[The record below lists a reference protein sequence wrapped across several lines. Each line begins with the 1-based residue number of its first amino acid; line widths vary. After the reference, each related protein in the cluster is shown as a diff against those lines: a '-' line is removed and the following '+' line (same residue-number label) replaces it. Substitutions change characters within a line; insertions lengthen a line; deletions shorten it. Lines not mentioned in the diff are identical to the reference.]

1 MAETLK
7 PDICVIGGGPGAAAT
22 AMAAAAMGVPAV
34 LVEPNSPLP
43 DHRPALLAAA
53 KNIEAMRSGAALGGS
68 ATIVGADFAKVRA
81 HVQRAAAALAPDES
95 RARLTG
101 LGVRVIDGAPRFK
114 DKRTLTVGEYDIRAR
129 RFLIATGAAPE
140 IPQIPGLDQSP
151 YLTGDNILDLTELPG
166 RLIVLGAGTEA
177 IEFAQAFRR
186 FGSEVTVLAPGALL
200 HGEDEECASIVFD
213 QLARDGV
220 VIRDGVKVAR
230 IERASGSVRVIL
242 DGTEEINGTHLL
254 VATGRK
260 ANVSGLTLEAAS
272 IALQDSGVKVDNAL
286 RTSNK
291 RVYAIGAAIG
301 LPRAANHHAALA
313 IRNALFRAKIDAG
326 QQTTARVVL
335 TEPELAQVGL
345 TEAEARKRGIKTRI
359 ARWPY
364 HDNRRAQAE
373 QRTHGHIKVVTTT
386 KGKIVG
392 VTIVG
397 AQAGELVAPWA
408 LAVAQESDIVA
419 FTALSLPSPTLSEIG
434 KSAAIDFFVPRLTGS
449 WTRRIISWLR
459 IFG

>member
-1 MAETLK
+1 MAETLT

-22 AMAAAAMGVPAV
+22 AMAAAAFGVPVV
-34 LVEPNSPLP
+34 LIEPHRPLP
-43 DHRPALLAAA
+43 DHLPALLAAA
-53 KNIEAMRSGAALGGS
+53 RNVEAMRRGASLGGS

-95 RARLTG
+95 RARLAG
-101 LGVRVIDGAPRFK
+101 LGVRVIDGEARFR
-114 DKRTLTVGEYDIRAR
+114 DRRMVSAGDHDIRAR
-129 RFLIATGAAPE
+129 RFVIAIGALPE
-140 IPQIPGLDQSP
+140 TPQIPGLDQGP
-151 YLTGDNILDLTELPG
+151 YLTADGILGITELPG
-166 RLIVLGAGTEA
+166 HLIVLGAGSEA
-177 IEFAQAFRR
+177 IELAQAFRR
-186 FGSEVTVLAPGALL
+186 FGSEVTVLAVGAALP
-200 HGEDEECASIVFD
+200 GEDEECATIVLD

-220 VIRDGVKVAR
+220 SLRIGVKIAR
-230 IERASGSVRVIL
+230 IERMGGNVRVAL
-242 DGTEEINGTHLL
+242 EGEEIVEGTHLL
-254 VATGRK
+254 VASRK
-260 ANVSGLTLEAAS
+260 ANVGGLALEAAG
-272 IALQDSGVKVDNAL
+272 IALQDSGIKVDNAL
-286 RTSNK
+286 KTSNK

-301 LPRAANHHAALA
+301 QPRAASHHAGLV

-326 QQTTARVVL
+326 PQHAARVIL

-345 TEAEARKRGIKTRI
+345 TEMEARARGVKNRI
-359 ARWPY
+359 VRWPY

-373 QRTHGHIKVVTTT
+373 QKTHGHIKVVTTT

-408 LAVAQESDIVA
+408 LAVAQSMDISA

-434 KSAAIDFFVPRLTGS
+434 KSAAIDFFVPRLTS
-449 WTRRIISWLR
+449 NWTRRIISWLR